1 MRDID
6 QTIIKFDYEKN
17 FKNDDFY
24 LSKSNKHVF
33 DFLNVW
39 PKWERNFLNITGEKL
54 SGKTHLINIFLHK
67 NKGIKFE
74 GKSLENEDFYLSKS
88 NKHVFDFLNLWP
100 KWERNFVNVTGEKL
114 CGKTHLM
121 NIFLH
126 KNKGIKF
133 EAKSLKNDHLKNI
146 KIYENIII
154 ENLSSDVNE
163 RLLYSLLNLIEQD
176 NKFIIVTSKEPI
188 IKIGF
193 DLKDLRS
200 RAKNFILLN
209 IEKPDDELI
218 FAIILKNL
226 SDRQISLDDKFIEF
240 IIKRIERSY
249 SKIYDFIYKIDQL
262 SLKKKKSID
271 FKIIKEV
278 LGE

>member
-1 MRDID
+1 M
-6 QTIIKFDYEKN
+6 
-17 FKNDDFY
+17 
-24 LSKSNKHVF
+24 
-33 DFLNVW
+33 
-39 PKWERNFLNITGEKL
+39 
-54 SGKTHLINIFLHK
+54 NIFLQK

-74 GKSLENEDFYLSKS
+74 GKSLEND
-88 NKHVFDFLNLWP
+88 D
-100 KWERNFVNVTGEKL
+100 
-114 CGKTHLM
+114 
-121 NIFLH
+121 
-126 KNKGIKF
+126 
-133 EAKSLKNDHLKNI
+133 LKKI
-146 KIYENIII
+146 KIYENIVI
-154 ENLSSDVNE
+154 ENLSSDVDE
-163 RLLYSLLNLIEQD
+163 KLLYSLFNLIEQD
-176 NKFIIVTSKEPI
+176 NKFIIVTSSKPI
-188 IKIGF
+188 VNISF
-193 DLKDLRS
+193 ESNDLKS

-262 SLKKKKSID
+262 ILKKKKSID

>member
-1 MRDID
+1 MRDLD
-6 QTIIKFDYEKN
+6 QKIIKFDYDKN

-33 DFLNVW
+33 DFLN
-39 PKWERNFLNITGEKL
+39 I
-54 SGKTHLINIFLHK
+54 
-67 NKGIKFE
+67 
-74 GKSLENEDFYLSKS
+74 
-88 NKHVFDFLNLWP
+88 WP

-114 CGKTHLM
+114 SGKTHLM
-121 NIFLH
+121 NIFLN
-126 KNKGIKF
+126 KYKGIKF
-133 EAKSLKNDHLKNI
+133 EAKSLKNDDLKNI
-146 KIYENIII
+146 KIYENIVI

-176 NKFIIVTSKEPI
+176 NKFIIVTSAEPI
-188 IKIGF
+188 FNIIF
-193 DLKDLRS
+193 DLKDLKS

-209 IEKPDDELI
+209 IEKPDDELM

-226 SDRQISLDDKFIEF
+226 ADRQISLDGKFVEF

-271 FKIIKEV
+271 FKIINEV

>member
-1 MRDID
+1 MRDLD
-6 QTIIKFDYEKN
+6 QTIIEFDYDKN
-17 FKNDDFY
+17 LKNDDFF

-33 DFLNVW
+33 DFLNIW
-39 PKWERNFLNITGEKL
+39 PKWERNFINITGEKL
-54 SGKTHLINIFLHK
+54 SGKTHLMNIFLQK
-67 NKGIKFE
+67 NKGIKFDSE
-74 GKSLENEDFYLSKS
+74 
-88 NKHVFDFLNLWP
+88 
-100 KWERNFVNVTGEKL
+100 T
-114 CGKTHLM
+114 
-121 NIFLH
+121 
-126 KNKGIKF
+126 
-133 EAKSLKNDHLKNI
+133 LKNDDLNKI

-154 ENLSSDVNE
+154 ENLSSDVDE
-163 RLLYSLLNLIEQD
+163 KLLYSLFNLIEQD
-176 NKFIIVTSKEPI
+176 NKFIIVTSTKPI
-188 IKIGF
+188 VNITF
-193 DLKDLRS
+193 DLKDLKS
-200 RAKNFILLN
+200 RTKNFILLN

-226 SDRQISLDDKFIEF
+226 SDRQIALDDKFIEF

>member
-1 MRDID
+1 MRDLD
-6 QTIIKFDYEKN
+6 QTVIKFDHDKN
-17 FKNDDFY
+17 FK
-24 LSKSNKHVF
+24 
-33 DFLNVW
+33 
-39 PKWERNFLNITGEKL
+39 
-54 SGKTHLINIFLHK
+54 
-67 NKGIKFE
+67 
-74 GKSLENEDFYLSKS
+74 NEDFYLSKS
-88 NKHVFDFLNLWP
+88 NKHVFDFLNIWP
-100 KWERNFVNVTGEKL
+100 KWERNFVNVSGEKL
-114 CGKTHLM
+114 SGKTHLM
-121 NIFLH
+121 NIFLQ

-133 EAKSLKNDHLKNI
+133 EGKSLQTDDLKKI
-146 KIYENIII
+146 KIYENIVI
-154 ENLSSDVNE
+154 ENLSSEVNE
-163 RLLYSLLNLIEQD
+163 KLLYSLFNLIEQD
-176 NKFIIVTSKEPI
+176 NKFIIITSTKPI
-188 IKIGF
+188 VNIPF
-193 DLKDLRS
+193 DLKDLKS

>member
-1 MRDID
+1 MRDLD
-6 QTIIKFDYEKN
+6 QTVIKFDYDKN
-17 FKNDDFY
+17 FK
-24 LSKSNKHVF
+24 
-33 DFLNVW
+33 
-39 PKWERNFLNITGEKL
+39 
-54 SGKTHLINIFLHK
+54 
-67 NKGIKFE
+67 
-74 GKSLENEDFYLSKS
+74 NEDFYLSKS
-88 NKHVFDFLNLWP
+88 NKHVFDFLNIWP
-100 KWERNFVNVTGEKL
+100 KWERNFVNVSGEKL
-114 CGKTHLM
+114 SGKTHLI
-121 NIFLH
+121 NIFLQ

-133 EAKSLKNDHLKNI
+133 EGKSLQTDDLKKI
-146 KIYENIII
+146 KIYENIVI
-154 ENLSSDVNE
+154 ENLSSEVNE
-163 RLLYSLLNLIEQD
+163 KLLYSLFNLIEQD
-176 NKFIIVTSKEPI
+176 NKFIIITSTKPI
-188 IKIGF
+188 VNIPF
-193 DLKDLRS
+193 DLKDLKS

-226 SDRQISLDDKFIEF
+226 SDRQISLDDKFIGF

>member
-1 MRDID
+1 MRDLN
-6 QTIIKFDYEKN
+6 QTIIKFDYDKN
-17 FKNDDFY
+17 LKNEDYY

-33 DFLNVW
+33 DFLNIW
-39 PKWERNFLNITGEKL
+39 PKWEKNFVNVIGEKF
-54 SGKTHLINIFLHK
+54 SGKTHLMNIFLQK

-74 GKSLENEDFYLSKS
+74 GKSLRNED
-88 NKHVFDFLNLWP
+88 
-100 KWERNFVNVTGEKL
+100 
-114 CGKTHLM
+114 
-121 NIFLH
+121 
-126 KNKGIKF
+126 
-133 EAKSLKNDHLKNI
+133 LKKI

-154 ENLSSDVNE
+154 ENLSSDVDE
-163 RLLYSLLNLIEQD
+163 KLLYSLFNLIEQD
-176 NKFIIVTSKEPI
+176 NKFIIVTSVKPI
-188 IKIGF
+188 VNTTF
-193 DLKDLRS
+193 ELKDLKS

-209 IEKPDDELI
+209 IEKPDDELM

-226 SDRQISLDDKFIEF
+226 ADRQISLDGKFVEF

-271 FKIIKEV
+271 FKIINEV

>member
-1 MRDID
+1 MRDLD
-6 QTIIKFDYEKN
+6 QKIIKFDYDKN

-33 DFLNVW
+33 DFLN
-39 PKWERNFLNITGEKL
+39 I
-54 SGKTHLINIFLHK
+54 
-67 NKGIKFE
+67 
-74 GKSLENEDFYLSKS
+74 
-88 NKHVFDFLNLWP
+88 WP

-114 CGKTHLM
+114 SGKTHLM
-121 NIFLH
+121 NIFLN
-126 KNKGIKF
+126 KYKGIKF
-133 EAKSLKNDHLKNI
+133 EAKSLKNDDLKNI
-146 KIYENIII
+146 KIYENIVI

-176 NKFIIVTSKEPI
+176 NKFIIITSTEPI
-188 IKIGF
+188 VNISF
-193 DLKDLRS
+193 DLKDLQS

-209 IEKPDDELI
+209 IEKPDDELL